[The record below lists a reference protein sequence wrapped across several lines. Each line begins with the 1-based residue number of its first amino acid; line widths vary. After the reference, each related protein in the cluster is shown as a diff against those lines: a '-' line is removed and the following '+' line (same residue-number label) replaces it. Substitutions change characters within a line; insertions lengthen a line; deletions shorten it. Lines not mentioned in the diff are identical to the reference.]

1 MTDLQK
7 KIQKSSSFAAGA
19 FYLITMYPVGYLL
32 FQFVALYY
40 LLTGKNSSFHLM
52 DGVSTTTAVI
62 QLLCNSIVYLMAS
75 AAVIMAQR
83 IFREI
88 NKEYTPFKPLHV
100 KRLRRITV
108 LSLLCI
114 IGDGLLN
121 TWSARLTGSL
131 NTTGFVQSFLKDLNF
146 VYFLLPVV
154 TYCFSFIL
162 DYACQLQAEADT
174 TL

>member
-19 FYLITMYPVGYLL
+19 FYLITMYPVGHLL
-32 FQFVALYY
+32 FQFVTLYY
-40 LLTGKNSSFHLM
+40 LLTDSNSSFRLA
-52 DGVSTTTAVI
+52 DGVSITTAVI

-75 AAVIMAQR
+75 VAVIMAQR

-88 NKEYTPFKPLHV
+88 SKEYTPFKPLHV
-100 KRLRRITV
+100 KRLKRITV
-108 LSLLCI
+108 LSLLCL

-121 TWSARLTGSL
+121 TWSARLL
-131 NTTGFVQSFLKDLNF
+131 NSVNRSFLSQFLHDLN
-146 VYFLLPVV
+146 YTNFLLPVV
-154 TYCFSFIL
+154 ICCCTFIL

>member
-19 FYLITMYPVGYLL
+19 FYLITMYPVGHLL
-32 FQFVALYY
+32 FQFVTLYY
-40 LLTGKNSSFHLM
+40 LLTDSNSSFRLA

-88 NKEYTPFKPLHV
+88 SKEYTPFKPLHV
-100 KRLRRITV
+100 KRLKRITV
-108 LSLLCI
+108 LSLLCL
-114 IGDGLLN
+114 IGDSLLN
-121 TWSARLTGSL
+121 TWSARLL
-131 NTTGFVQSFLKDLNF
+131 NPVNRSFLSQFLHDLN
-146 VYFLLPVV
+146 YTNFLLPVV
-154 TYCFSFIL
+154 ICCCTFIL

>member
-1 MTDLQK
+1 MTELQK

-19 FYLITMYPVGYLL
+19 FYLITMYPVGHLL
-32 FQFVALYY
+32 FQFVTLYY
-40 LLTGKNSSFHLM
+40 LLTDSNPALRLAE
-52 DGVSTTTAVI
+52 GVSTTTVVI

-88 NKEYTPFKPLHV
+88 SKEYTPFKPLHV
-100 KRLRRITV
+100 ERLKRITV

-121 TWSARLTGSL
+121 TWSARLL
-131 NTTGFVQSFLKDLNF
+131 NPTNRSFLSQFLHDVNYAF
-146 VYFLLPVV
+146 FLLPLVI
-154 TYCFSFIL
+154 YCCAFIL

>member
-19 FYLITMYPVGYLL
+19 FYLITMYPVGHLL
-32 FQFVALYY
+32 FQFVTLYY
-40 LLTGKNSSFHLM
+40 LLTDSNSSFRLA
-52 DGVSTTTAVI
+52 DGVSITTAVI

-88 NKEYTPFKPLHV
+88 SKEYTPFKPLHV
-100 KRLRRITV
+100 KRLKRITV
-108 LSLLCI
+108 LSLLCL

-121 TWSARLTGSL
+121 TWSARLLNPVNQFPAAGRNLLLYLHPRLCLSAAGGSRHH
-131 NTTGFVQSFLKDLNF
+131 
-146 VYFLLPVV
+146 PVR
-154 TYCFSFIL
+154 
-162 DYACQLQAEADT
+162 
-174 TL
+174 

>member
-19 FYLITMYPVGYLL
+19 FYLITMYPVGHLL
-32 FQFVALYY
+32 FQFVTLYY
-40 LLTGKNSSFHLM
+40 LLTDSNSSFRLA
-52 DGVSTTTAVI
+52 DGVSITTAVI

-83 IFREI
+83 IFRDI

-100 KRLRRITV
+100 TRLRRITWM
-108 LSLLCI
+108 STLCI
-114 IGDGLLN
+114 LGDGLLD
-121 TWSARLTGSL
+121 TWSVQLLRQPLQP
-131 NTTGFVQSFLKDLNF
+131 GFIRMFLRDLNF
-146 VYFLLPVV
+146 AYFLLPIVI
-154 TYCFSFIL
+154 YCFSFIL